1 MGDLRLVQKEQAGES
16 GVKIERKMHILEK
29 RLTPCSQ
36 TASQTVKVHLFLLL
50 VRLEMRFPDALIYLF
65 AKELHFSS
73 ILWLFLE
80 EKQDGLPH

>member
-36 TASQTVKVHLFLLL
+36 TASQTVKS
-50 VRLEMRFPDALIYLF
+50 PS
-65 AKELHFSS
+65 LHPF
-73 ILWLFLE
+73 
-80 EKQDGLPH
+80 G

>member
-1 MGDLRLVQKEQAGES
+1 MYLELVWIERSKIFQARGGT

-50 VRLEMRFPDALIYLF
+50 VRLEMRFLDALIHLF
-65 AKELHFSS
+65 AK
-73 ILWLFLE
+73 
-80 EKQDGLPH
+80 